1 MKKRAVWY
9 VMIIAAFLL
18 TAACVGVKLV
28 SEKRTEGI
36 KRVEAP
42 TQDSN
47 RSVVYDPERGI
58 LYTGGHNG
66 TLAAYRDGEK
76 LWEAKAEGAH
86 RKLVLGEDGDKLY
99 AANEAN
105 RVYVYQTSDGGELVC
120 VNVQRM
126 VVGLAV
132 DTTGSRIAVITN
144 TGESKSNLIFYSSE
158 GEELSNTPYTTQLKG
173 IEFCDDDETLLLA
186 NKRGEI
192 MRITQ
197 SGEVLDMYRANFEI
211 IQMKKH
217 KDTCWAVAKN
227 GTYMALDQDLNC
239 IRSGKIDNTVKA
251 KISTVG
257 VDTEGRYVLV
267 GTEEGY
273 LFVMDDKDRQIYM
286 ADMKVKITDT
296 ATAEHGIY
304 VTGYGD
310 YVWQAHAANLAN
322 IGLYRSLAA
331 AAQYGICIFAALTA
345 AGILMCVPKAK
356 RAVQES
362 ARKIWRY
369 RMAYLMLLPIFLLL
383 FFFNYRGTFRALVRA
398 FTNWSAG
405 NHTAAEIDFIGLD
418 NFRTMVKEGYFMV
431 GVQNLILILVTN
443 VLKHLTVPMLVAW
456 LIYSIKGDRRK
467 YIHRFLFVL
476 PIVVPGVVGA
486 LVWQKIYDPSIGLLN
501 QILGALHLESWQ
513 RVWLGDAKTAIW
525 AIIFMGF
532 PFVSAMALL
541 VYYGGLINIGD
552 DMIESAMI
560 DGGGKWDI
568 FWKIQLPMIRPQI
581 SMIMTLTILSSMKEF
596 NSIYILTSGGPGTA
610 TYVPAL
616 ELYLNVKQY
625 GRYGYASALGIVL
638 LIATVAVT
646 MVSNR
651 LTKGKEDR

>member
-1 MKKRAVWY
+1 MKRRAVWY
-9 VMIIAAFLL
+9 VVIAAAFLL

-28 SEKRTEGI
+28 SEKRAEGME
-36 KRVEAP
+36 RVEAP
-42 TQDSN
+42 TRDSN
-47 RSVVYDPERGI
+47 RSIVYDQERGI

-86 RKLVLGEDGDKLY
+86 RKLVLGKNGEKLY

-105 RVYVYQTSDGGELVC
+105 RVYVYRTSDGQQLLS
-120 VNVQRM
+120 VNVQRR

-132 DTTGSRIAVITN
+132 DEEESRIAVITN
-144 TGESKSNLIFYSSE
+144 TGESKSNLIFYSPE
-158 GEELSNTPYTTQLKG
+158 GEELSNIPYTTQLKG
-173 IEFCDDDETLLLA
+173 IEFCDDNETLLLA

-192 MRITQ
+192 TRITQ
-197 SGEVLDMYRANFEI
+197 RGEALDMYRVNFEV
-211 IQMKKH
+211 IQMKKW
-217 KDTCWAVAKN
+217 KGTYWAVAKN
-227 GTYMALDQDLNC
+227 GIYVALDQDLNC

-251 KISTVG
+251 KISAVG

-273 LFVMDDKDRQIYM
+273 LFVMDEKDRQIYM
-286 ADMKVKITDT
+286 ADMKAKITDT
-296 ATAEHGIY
+296 GTSRQGIY
-304 VTGYGD
+304 VAGYGD
-310 YVWQAHAANLAN
+310 YVWQAHADNLAH
-322 IGLYRSLAA
+322 IGLYQSLSA
-331 AAQYGICIFAALTA
+331 AAQYGICIFAAVTTL
-345 AGILMCVPKAK
+345 GILMCIPKAK
-356 RAVQES
+356 S
-362 ARKIWRY
+362 AAAEFLKKIWRY

-431 GVQNLILILVTN
+431 GIRNLILILATN

-467 YIHRFLFVL
+467 YVHRFLFVL

-525 AIIFMGF
+525 AVIFMGF

-560 DGGGKWDI
+560 DGGGRWEI

-625 GRYGYASALGIVL
+625 GRYGYASALGILL

-651 LTKGKEDR
+651 LTRGKEE